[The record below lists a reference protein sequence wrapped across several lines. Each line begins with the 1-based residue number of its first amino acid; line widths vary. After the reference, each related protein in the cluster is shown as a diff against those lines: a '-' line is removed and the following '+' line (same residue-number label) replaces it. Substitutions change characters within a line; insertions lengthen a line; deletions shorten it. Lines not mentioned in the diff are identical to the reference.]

1 MWRFRREPEAQY
13 DGTGEYILSWRM
25 ADAPWLLVDELV
37 REDEDVLVV
46 DGGEFI
52 RRGTGTKTVAAQT
65 ISAFRDQY
73 LRPKPLPEPPFPPP
87 PASRVARFIHDASGT
102 RTLAVLNAGA
112 RGKTISLGLAR
123 NPHPCSMSIPPIRPS
138 SCAESIWPRRRGGA
152 VMTRYVFPE
161 LFYAAGA
168 PIVVNGE
175 QRLAL
180 RWLRASLGLPAPCS
194 MSGSSKAGIEHER
207 VPFDS
212 VRLPGGE
219 RLITWSGG
227 RRWPCS
233 FFVSVPSS
241 SADSALTVP
250 RARQGT

>member
-1 MWRFRREPEAQY
+1 LWDTDAPAQPLAIYIETPEPVWRFRREPEAQY

-123 NPHPCSMSIPPIRPS
+123 NLHPLLDVDTTDTPVVLCEVDLAPPPW
-138 SCAESIWPRRRGGA
+138 E
-152 VMTRYVFPE
+152 E
-161 LFYAAGA
+161 L
-168 PIVVNGE
+168 
-175 QRLAL
+175 
-180 RWLRASLGLPAPCS
+180 S
-194 MSGSSKAGIEHER
+194 
-207 VPFDS
+207 
-212 VRLPGGE
+212 
-219 RLITWSGG
+219 
-227 RRWPCS
+227 
-233 FFVSVPSS
+233 
-241 SADSALTVP
+241 
-250 RARQGT
+250 